1 MTEPTYT
8 IKEIMDIQFK
18 GLDHKLDA
26 IRDTLK
32 EQNISAANRF
42 ASLEIEMDSFRK
54 EIAQL
59 REEQAKYKT
68 VWGIGATIGASFV
81 ATIVAFTF
89 NRIF

>member
-1 MTEPTYT
+1 MGEPVYT

-18 GLDHKLDA
+18 GLDHKLDV
-26 IRDTLK
+26 IKETLK
-32 EQNISAANRF
+32 EQNVSSAARF
-42 ASLEIEMDSFRK
+42 NALEAEMDGFRK

-81 ATIVAFTF
+81 ASIVAFGF
-89 NRIF
+89 NKIF

>member
-32 EQNISAANRF
+32 EQNVNAANRF
-42 ASLEIEMDSFRK
+42 ANLEIEMDSFRK

-68 VWGIGATIGASFV
+68 VWGIGATVGASFV
-81 ATIVAFTF
+81 ASIVAFGF
-89 NRIF
+89 NKIF